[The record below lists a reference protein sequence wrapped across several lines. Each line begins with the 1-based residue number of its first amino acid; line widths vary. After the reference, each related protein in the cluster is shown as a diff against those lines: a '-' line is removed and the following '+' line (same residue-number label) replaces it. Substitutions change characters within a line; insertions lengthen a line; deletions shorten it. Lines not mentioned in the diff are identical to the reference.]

1 VDVLAGL
8 EAVVFLAG
16 HDTECVGT
24 EVITLSLE
32 EVGRHDLTTVAVEE
46 GKRSAKGRG
55 RDTPEN
61 GLSDD
66 ATPAGLCLVDGL
78 VEEVVE
84 QKRLELGGLGV
95 GCRNITKEDGLDDA
109 TTTPHAGNTSVV
121 QVPLEVLSSLTHEHE
136 ALGVRHDLG
145 SVECLLEIIDELLFV
160 TLERLL
166 GRASDDLTCT
176 NTLLLDGRQA
186 TSEHGLTNERDGH
199 AGIESVDGSPL
210 AGSLLAS
217 LIEDLLDE
225 RDAIVILELK
235 DIGGDVD
242 EERVEDA
249 LVPLEED
256 VSDLILGDPKTT
268 LENVIRLSDELH
280 VTVFDTIVDHLHV
293 VACTSLADPIAAG
306 LAVDL
311 SRGSLEDLLDRWPCC
326 SGTARHD
333 RGAVT
338 GTLLSTR
345 DTRADEEETLGL
357 ELFGTTDGV
366 RVVRVTTIYYDV
378 ALLEERDELGNKVID
393 SRAGLHE
400 EHDFAGSLELGA
412 ELFN

>member
-1 VDVLAGL
+1 M
-8 EAVVFLAG
+8 
-16 HDTECVGT
+16 HT
-24 EVITLSLE
+24 
-32 EVGRHDLTTVAVEE
+32 
-46 GKRSAKGRG
+46 
-55 RDTPEN
+55 
-61 GLSDD
+61 
-66 ATPAGLCLVDGL
+66 L

-280 VTVFDTIVDHLHV
+280 VTVFDTLAPKSIPMKARGVCLLTIVDHLHV